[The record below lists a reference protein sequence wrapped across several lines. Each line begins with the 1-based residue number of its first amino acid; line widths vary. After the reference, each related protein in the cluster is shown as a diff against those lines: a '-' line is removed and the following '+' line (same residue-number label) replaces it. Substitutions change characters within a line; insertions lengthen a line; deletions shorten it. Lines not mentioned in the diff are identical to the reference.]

1 MSKYGIAIHGGA
13 GTILKSTMTPEKEA
27 AYRSALTKALDAGY
41 QVLENEGSAVEAV
54 EKAIIELENC
64 PLFNAGKGAV
74 FNALGQHEMDASI
87 MEGKSLQGGAIAAV
101 RNVKNPI
108 ILANKVLQH
117 SHHILLIGEGA
128 ATFAKQHDIIFESDE
143 YFYDELRYNQWQ
155 KVKDTDQFQLD
166 HTADP
171 KKYLGTVGAVALD
184 QLGNLSAGT
193 STGGMTNK
201 KYGRVG
207 DSPIMGAGN
216 YANNSTC
223 AISCTGSGEYI
234 MRAMTAYDISALME
248 YKNMS
253 LQEAG
258 DHAIMKT
265 LLDLGGDGG
274 VVSIDKHGNIHMPF
288 NCEGMYRASKNQ
300 THIFI
305 GIYKDE
311 LV

>member
-41 QVLENEGSAVEAV
+41 QVLENKGSAVQAV
-54 EKAIIELENC
+54 ENAIIELENC

-117 SHHILLIGEGA
+117 SDHILLIGEGA

-155 KVKDTDQFQLD
+155 MVKDTDQFQLD

-288 NCEGMYRASKNQ
+288 NCEGMYRASRNQ
-300 THIFI
+300 DHSFI
-305 GIYKDE
+305 GIYK
-311 LV
+311 